1 MSIVDRFTHVYI
13 VLQTASVKL
22 SATGLGSLGLPP
34 IELHAD
40 CRPLH
45 TGVHCFATG
54 LGSLGFPPNEL
65 HVVCKTMYTTAAAEA
80 HMSLRRGCSLPV
92 PCHDG
97 STVLA
102 VVFESLVVLSAV
114 SGSVGGVWGV
124 GDFHN
129 WRRQPGHVERLGHT
143 RSGTIL
149 AYMADWWLLR
159 V

>member
-1 MSIVDRFTHVYI
+1 MSIVDRFTQVYT
-13 VLQTASVKL
+13 VLQTACVKW

-65 HVVCKTMYTTAAAEA
+65 HAVCKTMYTTAATEA

-114 SGSVGGVWGV
+114 SGSVGGLVGRVVGWCGV
-124 GDFHN
+124 VVVAFMDV
-129 WRRQPGHVERLGHT
+129 RR
-143 RSGTIL
+143 
-149 AYMADWWLLR
+149 
-159 V
+159 

>member
-1 MSIVDRFTHVYI
+1 MPIVYRSTQVYT
-13 VLQTASVKL
+13 VLQTACVKW

-45 TGVHCFATG
+45 PGVHCFATG
-54 LGSLGFPPNEL
+54 LGLLGFPPNEL
-65 HVVCKTMYTTAAAEA
+65 HAVCKTMYTTAATEA
-80 HMSLRRGCSLPV
+80 HKSLRRGCSLPV

-114 SGSVGGVWGV
+114 SGSVGGVGGV
-124 GDFHN
+124 G
-129 WRRQPGHVERLGHT
+129 G
-143 RSGTIL
+143 
-149 AYMADWWLLR
+149 
-159 V
+159 